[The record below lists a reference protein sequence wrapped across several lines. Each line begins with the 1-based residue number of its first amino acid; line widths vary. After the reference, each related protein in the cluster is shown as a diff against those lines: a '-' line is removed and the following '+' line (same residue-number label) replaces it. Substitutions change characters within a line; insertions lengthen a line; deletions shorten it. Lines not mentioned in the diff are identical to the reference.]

1 MTRLCCPRAG
11 QNKPCNIGLS
21 IWSHVTPV
29 ASLRLPACARHHG
42 FQTAAMQAE
51 AIHQYLGKGDHTHA
65 RNQVSAHP
73 LPRAHAESSA
83 RGEGDPLRKRGGGGQ
98 GFDGTRRAAVFLFQK
113 QMAEGSS
120 NLEACQGQ
128 LARREWRWIVLKAH
142 RAAK

>member
-11 QNKPCNIGLS
+11 QNKPCNIGIS

-83 RGEGDPLRKRGGGGQ
+83 RGEGDPLRKRGGGGKVLMEQ
-98 GFDGTRRAAVFLFQK
+98 GGPQSSCSKSKWQRAVPILRHVK
-113 QMAEGSS
+113 VSW
-120 NLEACQGQ
+120 
-128 LARREWRWIVLKAH
+128 REESGGG
-142 RAAK
+142 

>member
-1 MTRLCCPRAG
+1 M
-11 QNKPCNIGLS
+11 
-21 IWSHVTPV
+21 
-29 ASLRLPACARHHG
+29 SLPLPALG
-42 FQTAAMQAE
+42 FQLALVTMASKRQPCKPKPSISTWVRATTPTQGIKCPPILCHAHMQNLLQE
-51 AIHQYLGKGDHTHA
+51 VKAIHF
-65 RNQVSAHP
+65 
-73 LPRAHAESSA
+73 ES
-83 RGEGDPLRKRGGGGQ
+83 GGGGQ